1 MMDSRSVVKT
11 ANPRRRKATR
21 IIRPGEIDQSQQVLS
36 HRLGSYERFFAS
48 LLRSQA
54 TDFLDNK
61 KLLQIICQR
70 LQLAVLT
77 TKILRSYPD
86 VQQHFSSR
94 ATLVM
99 EEARHLIAQ
108 GLLQWK
114 REIKNRNPPR
124 NGNNSINNH
133 MRVTLQDITF
143 EETTG
148 HSIFTVSR
156 QPTSFTKDELSW
168 LRPGT
173 VVACVK
179 MELADTISNVTLGCI
194 LPLNREDMISSKSF
208 TVMVF
213 QKVGKSSSTCK
224 WEVTPIASLLLEHR
238 KFQACMENIQ
248 TPVPFYRALLGQLP
262 KTDDDDQ
269 VQVIETKPGPH
280 STPRESDDYS
290 RTSSGDSTSSSDD
303 STSSSDDSTSTSSGE
318 TGATRVDDNTVKSKS
333 QLPTFRLPRL
343 NEMQERAASCFLNAG
358 PNTITLIQGPPGTG
372 KTLLIVAI
380 LARLL
385 REKQNNDS
393 PRKIMV
399 CCPTNK
405 AISVLC
411 TRFLDCLQD
420 NDHCSFPFSVLL
432 VGDDSKLLD
441 DDVSRSKMSSSSSSK
456 LRSIFLYTWI
466 DTLLQDY
473 SKIQNS
479 LAGKG
484 KKRETPESLFELA
497 ELARKLQQR
506 LKTNLPSLP
515 QGVLDTAS
523 KISAYLQRLVNFKSS
538 SSHSEILVT
547 VSSLLATIHDW
558 KRGAIYNQL
567 VSNAR
572 VIFCT
577 LASAGAAVL
586 KKSAFVAD
594 DLIVDEAA
602 AATEPE
608 LSIPF
613 GFHPRRMLAVGD
625 PKQLPAMVGS
635 QRAAQ
640 LGLGQSLHER
650 LMYDCEYPHIMLNVQ
665 YRMRPELS
673 QFPGQHFYEGKI
685 VNGPNVTR

>member
-1 MMDSRSVVKT
+1 MDTRKVVKT
-11 ANPRRRKATR
+11 SNPRRRKATR
-21 IIRPGEIDQSQQVLS
+21 ILRPGETDQSQEALPP
-36 HRLGSYERFFAS
+36 RLGSYERFFAS

-61 KLLQIICQR
+61 KLLQIICKR
-70 LQLAVLT
+70 LQLTLLT
-77 TKILRSYPD
+77 TKLLSRYPD

-99 EEARHLIAQ
+99 EEARHGISQ
-108 GLLQWK
+108 GLLQMEK
-114 REIKNRNPPR
+114 EIKNRNRPR
-124 NGNNSINNH
+124 NDNNSVDNR
-133 MRVTLQDITF
+133 MRVTLQDVTF
-143 EETTG
+143 KETTG
-148 HSIFTVSR
+148 HSILTVSK
-156 QPTSFTKDELSW
+156 QATSLTNDELSW

-179 MELADTISNVTLGCI
+179 KELADAIANIMLGCI

-213 QKVGKSSSTCK
+213 QKVGKGTVK
-224 WEVTPIASLLLEHR
+224 WELTPIASLLSEHR
-238 KFQACMENIQ
+238 KFQACMENMQI
-248 TPVPFYRALLGQLP
+248 PVPFFRALLGQLP
-262 KTDDDDQ
+262 KIDDDDE

-280 STPRESDDYS
+280 STPGENDVYS
-290 RTSSGDSTSSSDD
+290 ISSSGASGRSMDDSISSSDD
-303 STSSSDDSTSTSSGE
+303 SSSTSSE
-318 TGATRVDDNTVKSKS
+318 NGATRSDDNTVKS
-333 QLPTFRLPRL
+333 QLQTTFRLPPL
-343 NEMQERAASCFLNAG
+343 NEMQERAASSFINAD
-358 PNTITLIQGPPGTG
+358 PNTITIIQGPPGTG

-385 REKQNNDS
+385 REQQNNVS

-411 TRFLDCLQD
+411 TRFLDCLQG
-420 NDHCSFPFSVLL
+420 NDHCSFPFGVLL
-432 VGDDSKLLD
+432 VGDDGKLLD
-441 DDVSRSKMSSSSSSK
+441 DDVSRSKMNSSSSSK

-466 DTLLQDY
+466 TTLLQDY
-473 SKIQNS
+473 STIQNS
-479 LAGKG
+479 LAGKS
-484 KKRETPESLFELA
+484 KRRETPESLFDLA
-497 ELARKLQQR
+497 QNLQQR
-506 LKTNLPSLP
+506 LRTNLPSLP

-523 KISAYLQRLVNFKSS
+523 KISTYLQRQVNLKSV

-547 VSSLLATIHDW
+547 VSSLLATIRDW
-558 KRGAIYNQL
+558 KREAIWHQL
-567 VSNAR
+567 LSSAR
-572 VIFCT
+572 VVFCT

-586 KKSAFVAD
+586 KKSNFVAD

-613 GFHPRRMLAVGD
+613 GFHPRRLLAVGD

-635 QRAAQ
+635 ERAKK

-673 QFPGQHFYEGKI
+673 LFPGKHFYGSQL
-685 VNGPNVTR
+685 VNGPNVKR